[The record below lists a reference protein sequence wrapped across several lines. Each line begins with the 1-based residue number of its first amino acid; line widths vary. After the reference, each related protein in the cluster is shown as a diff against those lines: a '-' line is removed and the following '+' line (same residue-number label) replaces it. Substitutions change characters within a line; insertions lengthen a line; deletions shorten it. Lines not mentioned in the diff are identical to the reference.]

1 MKNCENCKHL
11 RTGSHKCLKNG
22 FIVEWL
28 SKSVCDDFE
37 ENEEEKRKRKCNFRS
52 TNGKPVSV

>member
-28 SKSVCDDFE
+28 SNSVCDDFE
-37 ENEEEKRKRKCNFRS
+37 EN
-52 TNGKPVSV
+52 